1 MRTALCYSQVSE
13 SFAAGVAAARAVL
26 ADLAPA
32 SPDFFFLFT
41 TVGHDLGALLSGISS
56 VCPKVPLCG
65 CSGSGV
71 ITSAGCDEAT
81 HSLGLLAISS
91 PRLRFSPFVFSG
103 LAADP
108 ETVGAQIAQGLA
120 AELAIPCRNRLLFLF
135 TDGLTVNADALLRGL
150 EQRLAQHLDIVGGS
164 AGNDFEG
171 QTTFQFCNGRV
182 LSDGV
187 VGVLVSGDFSYCLG
201 VSHGSRPV
209 GLFRTITKA
218 EKNLVLEIDGQPA
231 IDFLS
236 AILGGE
242 RVHDVGQVLNLF
254 ELGEQFSGR
263 GYDEDIINRAIVG
276 VDRERGAIRLPV
288 ELAPGTKVR
297 ITRRDPQLV
306 LEKTEQMAQRLVA
319 AMGEGDDG
327 AAYFYFNCS
336 GRGSYLFGE
345 PEPDVQA
352 LRRGLGHERSLI
364 GFFTFGE
371 FAPLADRNYFH
382 NYTGILVGMA

>member
-13 SFAAGVAAARAVL
+13 SFVAGAAAARAVL

-32 SPDFFFLFT
+32 APDFFFLFT
-41 TVGHDLGALLSGISS
+41 SVGHDLGELLGGIAS
-56 VCPKVPLCG
+56 VCPNVPLCG

-81 HSLGLLAISS
+81 HSLGLMAISS

-108 ETVGAQIAQGLA
+108 EAVGARIAQGLA
-120 AELAIPCRNRLLFLF
+120 TALAEPCRNRLLFLF

-150 EQRLAQHLDIVGGS
+150 EQRLEQHLDIVGGS

-187 VGVLVSGDFSYCLG
+187 VGVLVSGDFSYRLG

-236 AILGGE
+236 GIIGGE
-242 RVHDVGQVLNLF
+242 RVRDVGQVLNLF
-254 ELGEQFSGR
+254 ELGEQFPGR

-288 ELAPGTKVR
+288 ELASGTKVR

-306 LEKTEQMAQRLVA
+306 LEKTEQMAQRMDA
-319 AMGEGDDG
+319 AMGEGDD
-327 AAYFYFNCS
+327 AAFFYFNCS

-345 PEPDVQA
+345 PEPDVRA
-352 LRRGLGHERSLI
+352 LWRGLGRERRLI

-371 FAPLADRNYFH
+371 FAPLVGRNYFH

>member
-1 MRTALCYSQVSE
+1 
-13 SFAAGVAAARAVL
+13 
-26 ADLAPA
+26 
-32 SPDFFFLFT
+32 
-41 TVGHDLGALLSGISS
+41 
-56 VCPKVPLCG
+56 
-65 CSGSGV
+65 
-71 ITSAGCDEAT
+71 
-81 HSLGLLAISS
+81 
-91 PRLRFSPFVFSG
+91 
-103 LAADP
+103 
-108 ETVGAQIAQGLA
+108 
-120 AELAIPCRNRLLFLF
+120 
-135 TDGLTVNADALLRGL
+135 
-150 EQRLAQHLDIVGGS
+150 
-164 AGNDFEG
+164 
-171 QTTFQFCNGRV
+171 V

-187 VGVLVSGDFSYCLG
+187 VGVLISGDFSYHLG

-236 AILGGE
+236 GIIGGE
-242 RVHDVGQVLNLF
+242 RVRDVGQVLNLF
-254 ELGEQFSGR
+254 ELGEQFPGR

-306 LEKTEQMAQRLVA
+306 LEKTEQMAQRLSA
-319 AMGEGDDG
+319 AMEEGEDV
-327 AAYFYFNCS
+327 AFFYFNCS

-352 LRRGLGHERSLI
+352 LWRGLGRERSII

-371 FAPLADRNYFH
+371 FAPLAGRNYFH

>member
-1 MRTALCYSQVSE
+1 MRTALCYSQLSE
-13 SFAAGVAAARAVL
+13 SFVAGAAAARTVL

-41 TVGHDLGALLSGISS
+41 SVGHDLAELLGGIAS
-56 VCPKVPLCG
+56 VCPNVPLCG

-91 PRLRFSPFVFSG
+91 PCLRFSPFVFSG
-103 LAADP
+103 LGADP
-108 ETVGAQIAQGLA
+108 ETVGAQIAQGIAL
-120 AELAIPCRNRLLFLF
+120 ELTEPCRNRLLFLF

-150 EQRLAQHLDIVGGS
+150 EQHLEQHLDIVGGS

-187 VGVLVSGDFSYCLG
+187 VGVLVSGDFSYRLG

-236 AILGGE
+236 GIIGRE

-288 ELAPGTKVR
+288 ELATGTKVR

-306 LEKTEQMAQRLVA
+306 LEKTEQMAQRLGA
-319 AMGEGDDG
+319 TMKEGDD

-352 LRRGLGHERSLI
+352 LRRGLGHERRLI

-371 FAPLADRNYFH
+371 FAPLAGRNYFH

>member
-13 SFAAGVAAARAVL
+13 SFVAGAAAARSVL

-41 TVGHDLGALLSGISS
+41 SVGHDLADLLGGITS
-56 VCPKVPLCG
+56 VCPNVPLCG

-71 ITSAGCDEAT
+71 ITSVGCDEAT

-91 PRLRFSPFVFSG
+91 PHLRFSPFVFSG

-108 ETVGAQIAQGLA
+108 EKVGVQIAQGLA
-120 AELAIPCRNRLLFLF
+120 EDVAVPCKNRLLFLF

-150 EQRLAQHLDIVGGS
+150 EQRLEQPLDIVGGT

-187 VGVLVSGDFSYCLG
+187 VGVLISGDFSYRIG

-218 EKNLVLEIDGQPA
+218 EKNLILEIDGQPA

-236 AILGGE
+236 GIIGGE
-242 RVHDVGQVLNLF
+242 RVRDVGQVLNLF
-254 ELGEQFSGR
+254 ELGEQFCGR
-263 GYDEDIINRAIVG
+263 DYDEDIINRAIVG

-306 LEKTEQMAQRLVA
+306 LEKTEQMAQRLGA
-319 AMGEGDDG
+319 AMGGGDDDV
-327 AAYFYFNCS
+327 AYFYFNCS

-352 LRRGLGHERSLI
+352 LRRGLGGECNLI

-371 FAPLADRNYFH
+371 FAPLTGRNYFH
-382 NYTGILVGMA
+382 NYTGILVGME